1 MAISS
6 PNTLTAKQLAK
17 YQRQKCINLLE
28 KITKNLFRM
37 FRNEN
42 VPYEEIER
50 RFFELYVKLAEFKHT
65 YLYSPYQREMK
76 TYVEKIARQF
86 TSGEGEFL
94 EREIQLTVLNRLQK
108 LKNESKYKKEKHGD
122 RDF

>member
-6 PNTLTAKQLAK
+6 PYTLTAKQLAK

-37 FRNEN
+37 FRNEQ

-50 RFFELYVKLAEFKHT
+50 RFFELYIKLEEFKNT

-76 TYVEKIARQF
+76 AYVERIARQF
-86 TSGEGEFL
+86 TSGE
-94 EREIQLTVLNRLQK
+94 
-108 LKNESKYKKEKHGD
+108 
-122 RDF
+122 

>member
-1 MAISS
+1 MVLSS

-37 FRNEN
+37 FRNES

-50 RFFELYVKLAEFKHT
+50 RFFELYTKLAEFKHI
-65 YLYSPYQREMK
+65 YLYSPYQREMNA
-76 TYVEKIARQF
+76 YVEKIARQF
-86 TSGEGEFL
+86 TSGEGESL

-108 LKNESKYKKEKHGD
+108 LKNESKYKKDKHGNTAL
-122 RDF
+122 